1 MRLVSLCPS
10 ISETII
16 SLGRADALVGV
27 TRFCIHPAEVIAEV
41 RKVGGTKD
49 PHIDRIVALKPD
61 LVFVNEEEN
70 RREDFD
76 ALKAAGIEVDVSMT
90 RRVCEVPDQLR
101 HVGARIAARESAEL
115 RAAELEAELQLLEAA
130 RSERTVPFSFAY
142 LIWRGPW
149 MAVGADT
156 YVADLL
162 SSAGGHNVLADQPQ
176 RYPEV
181 SLDKLQALKPD
192 VVFLPDE
199 PFPFGPK
206 HVPEVQ
212 AALPDA
218 QIHLVSGDDC
228 CWHGVRSLRGA
239 RLATVF
245 AKTL

>member
-27 TRFCIHPAEVIAEV
+27 TRFCIHPAEVTAKV

-49 PHIDRIVALKPD
+49 PQIDRIVELKPD

-76 ALKAAGIEVDVSMT
+76 ALQAAGIEVDVSMT
-90 RRVCEVPDQLR
+90 RRVRQVPDQLR
-101 HVGARIAARESAEL
+101 HVGARIQAEAL
-115 RAAELEAELQLLEAA
+115 AEQRAAELEAELASLEAA
-130 RSERTVPFSFAY
+130 RELRDTAFTFAY

-162 SSAGGHNVLADQPQ
+162 SSAGGLNVLADHPD

-199 PFPFGPK
+199 PFPFSPK

-212 AALPDA
+212 AALPQA